1 MSKKSIEE
9 EVVDQCRIVDMM
21 LSMHARQSNWLN
33 FLATSFDVVQL
44 VAAAVLVSASFFDPG
59 VWAWVGLAG
68 LDMNRVSGVTSTIL
82 LAIAIVALRLNWANR
97 AGEHHRATETLA
109 KLKSQLRWLRDGGL
123 EKSEVVKKDELT
135 SIQAILVELPP
146 IPPRRFH
153 RLKAHHLRKVAV
165 SKLLDK
171 YPGAPVWLLRV
182 RLFLRDVVGSFR
194 SSSQHGDKN
203 AQRG

>member
-1 MSKKSIEE
+1 MSKKSIDE
-9 EVVDQCRIVDMM
+9 EVADQCRIVDMM
-21 LSMHARQSNWLN
+21 LSMHSRLSHKLAWL
-33 FLATSFDVVQL
+33 AIAFDVIQL
-44 VAAAVLVSASFFDPG
+44 IGAAVLVSTSFFDPL
-59 VWAWVGLAG
+59 VWSTIGLPG
-68 LDMNRVSGVTSTIL
+68 LDTSRVAGVASTVL
-82 LAIAIVALRLNWANR
+82 LVMAIVALRLNWANQAGAHER
-97 AGEHHRATETLA
+97 AAQTLA
-109 KLKSQLRWLRDGGL
+109 KVKSQLRWLRDGGA
-123 EKSEVVKKDELT
+123 EKSDAVKKDELS
-135 SIQAILVELPP
+135 SIQAVLVELPP

>member
-1 MSKKSIEE
+1 MSRKTIEE
-9 EVVDQCRIVDMM
+9 EVADQCRIVDMM
-21 LSMHARQSNWLN
+21 LSMHARQGNWLN
-33 FLATSFDVVQL
+33 FLATAFDVLQL
-44 VAAAVLVSASFFDPG
+44 VAAAVLVSASFFDSG

-68 LDMNRVSGVTSTIL
+68 LDMNRVSGVTSTVL
-82 LAIAIVALRLNWANR
+82 LAMAIVALRLNWANR

-123 EKSEVVKKDELT
+123 EKAVAVKKDEL
-135 SIQAILVELPP
+135 SAIQAILVELPP

-171 YPGAPVWLLRV
+171 YPGAPVWLLRF
-182 RLFLRDVVGSFR
+182 RLFFRDVVGSFDT
-194 SSSQHGDKN
+194 SNPHGDKN
-203 AQRG
+203 SQSS